1 MAMSKWNVLLFRRR
15 CKFATCSDFTFEKSG
30 GLEVIERSRV
40 YECSISFQLTY
51 MVYIYYKTMTIVVMK
66 PLWKQVKS
74 SKTFKT
80 SLSEIILQQRKTSL
94 MTNIYLK
101 CAGWTAFGLGM
112 KH

>member
-1 MAMSKWNVLLFRRR
+1 
-15 CKFATCSDFTFEKSG
+15 
-30 GLEVIERSRV
+30 
-40 YECSISFQLTY
+40 
-51 MVYIYYKTMTIVVMK
+51 MK

-74 SKTFKT
+74 SETFET
-80 SLSEIILQQRKTSL
+80 SLSEITLKQRKTSL